1 MCVLN
6 VYVAVFAQCACE
18 YSCLLFLCTVESDIF
33 PPFLQVIVGSFL
45 PDGQREVATNYV
57 ETSSAQRAAPGGGAG
72 ASSSPSRGTLSES
85 SGGPASPLNLS
96 SGVYNNITQGM
107 SGIPWK

>member
-1 MCVLN
+1 MVI
-6 VYVAVFAQCACE
+6 
-18 YSCLLFLCTVESDIF
+18 DF

-45 PDGQREVATNYV
+45 PDGQREVSTNYL
-57 ETSSAQRAAPGGGAG
+57 EPSSAQRVNPGGGAG